1 MKKGFTLIE
10 MLAVIVILGVIV
22 VFVFPKLSNL
32 IGIGRE
38 KEKEISE
45 SVIMDAAK
53 EYSNN
58 DKTLTKGLINNGDRK
73 CITVQ
78 SLIDNG
84 YIKQEDI
91 EKVSVNASSKV
102 KIELNSSDNLTYT
115 VVDTCEEHTSTFNPP
130 TLCSYNGTLTQ
141 GAEYVQGQYTYRYKQ
156 EFNSTGWDNITGDG
170 WGVVLTDRESTEPV
184 TSNLCSSINNKPIIS
199 MRLMFYQSQ
208 AISID
213 LSNFDTSNVTC
224 MSGMFN
230 GAQAKKLDLSSF
242 DTSNVTNMLTMFYRS
257 EVTELDLSSFD
268 TSKVTTMRSMFNE
281 CKAKS
286 INVSSFDTSKVT
298 TMMYMFY
305 ESEALNLNLSNFDT
319 SSVTTMR
326 SMFNRS
332 KATTINVSS
341 FNTSNVTEMYG
352 MFYKSKAKLIDLSSF
367 DTSNVTDTDYMFGS
381 SSIRTGYARTQAD
394 ADILNASL
402 SKPSALIFVVK

>member
-268 TSKVTTMRSMFNE
+268 TSKVTTM
-281 CKAKS
+281 
-286 INVSSFDTSKVT
+286 
-298 TMMYMFY
+298 MYMFY